1 VSKFSNVFTG
11 SVILKRAG
19 AILRIGCGDPSR
31 TFKYMI
37 PGCNEK
43 LSIHDLVKGTKNGGD
58 WLLRPIRVDSTDSAN
73 FYAITGEEGFEINE
87 HVKKVANIC
96 SNTTAT
102 SAKEFLE
109 ETKFKSILDVRR
121 VLGGKGNR
129 SLWDLQSRARKVMT
143 HVDRAKNL
151 AAALDNVTSPAPA
164 AKRRRLDYS

>member
-1 VSKFSNVFTG
+1 MNAFSNVFTG

-31 TFKYMI
+31 AFKYMI
-37 PGCNEK
+37 PGRNEK
-43 LSIHDLVKGTKNGGD
+43 LSIHDLVKGNNGGD

-102 SAKEFLE
+102 RMKEFLE
-109 ETKFKSILDVRR
+109 EKKFTIGDVRR
-121 VLGGKGNR
+121 VLGGKGHASMR
-129 SLWDLQSRARKVMT
+129 GLQSRARKVMT
-143 HVDRAKNL
+143 HVDRAKNF

-164 AKRRRLDYS
+164 AKRRRLEYS

>member
-1 VSKFSNVFTG
+1 MNDFSNVFTG
-11 SVILKRAG
+11 SVLLKHAG
-19 AILRIGCGDPSR
+19 AILRIGCGAASR
-31 TFKYMI
+31 TFNYMI
-37 PGCNEK
+37 PGRNEK
-43 LSIHDLVKGTKNGGD
+43 LSIHDLVKGNRGD

-102 SAKEFLE
+102 RMKEFLE
-109 ETKFKSILDVRR
+109 EKKFTIGDVRR
-121 VLGGKGNR
+121 VLGGKGHASMR
-129 SLWDLQSRARKVMT
+129 GLQSRAQRIMR
-143 HVDRAKNL
+143 HVARAKNL

>member
-1 VSKFSNVFTG
+1 VNAFSNVFTG

-43 LSIHDLVKGTKNGGD
+43 LSIYDLVKGNNGRD
-58 WLLRPIRVDSTDSAN
+58 WLLRPIWVDSTDSAN

-121 VLGGKGNR
+121 VLGGKGETSMR
-129 SLWDLQSRARKVMT
+129 GLQSRARKVMT

>member
-1 VSKFSNVFTG
+1 MSAFSNVFTG
-11 SVILKRAG
+11 SVLLKHAG
-19 AILRIGCGDPSR
+19 AILRIGCGAASR
-31 TFKYMI
+31 TFNYMI
-37 PGCNEK
+37 PGRNEK
-43 LSIHDLVKGTKNGGD
+43 LSIHDLVKGNRGD
-58 WLLRPIRVDSTDSAN
+58 WLLRPIRVDSTDPAN

-129 SLWDLQSRARKVMT
+129 SLWDLQSRAQRIMR
-143 HVDRAKNL
+143 HVARAKNL

-164 AKRRRLDYS
+164 AKRRRLEYS

>member
-1 VSKFSNVFTG
+1 
-11 SVILKRAG
+11 
-19 AILRIGCGDPSR
+19 
-31 TFKYMI
+31 MI

-43 LSIHDLVKGTKNGGD
+43 LSIYDLVTGNHGGD

-121 VLGGKGNR
+121 VLGGKKPSMRG
-129 SLWDLQSRARKVMT
+129 LQSRAQRIMR
-143 HVDRAKNL
+143 HVARAKNL

-164 AKRRRLDYS
+164 AKRRRLDNS

>member
-1 VSKFSNVFTG
+1 MNEFSNVFTG
-11 SVILKRAG
+11 SVLLKHAG

-37 PGCNEK
+37 PGRNEK
-43 LSIHDLVKGTKNGGD
+43 LSIHDLVKGNRGD

-121 VLGGKGNR
+121 VLGGKGEDSMR
-129 SLWDLQSRARKVMT
+129 GLLSRATKVKM

>member
-1 VSKFSNVFTG
+1 MNDFSNVFTG
-11 SVILKRAG
+11 SVLLKHAG
-19 AILRIGCGDPSR
+19 AILRIGCGAASR
-31 TFKYMI
+31 TFNYMI
-37 PGCNEK
+37 PGRNEK
-43 LSIHDLVKGTKNGGD
+43 LSIHDLVKGNRGD

-102 SAKEFLE
+102 RMKEFLE
-109 ETKFKSILDVRR
+109 EKKFTIGDVRR
-121 VLGGKGNR
+121 VLGGKGHASMR
-129 SLWDLQSRARKVMT
+129 GLQSRARKVMT
-143 HVDRAKNL
+143 HVDRAKNF

>member
-1 VSKFSNVFTG
+1 MNAFSNVFTG

-31 TFKYMI
+31 AFKYMI
-37 PGCNEK
+37 PGRNEK
-43 LSIHDLVKGTKNGGD
+43 LSIHDLVKGNRGD

-109 ETKFKSILDVRR
+109 ETKFKSIGDVSR
-121 VLGGKGNR
+121 VLGGKGDVSMR
-129 SLWDLQSRARKVMT
+129 GLQSRARKVMT

-164 AKRRRLDYS
+164 AKRRRLEYS